1 MSEKIIGIIF
11 LILYVIFVSL
21 LGFWKSKRML
31 SKPVPDDLFV
41 NKTKGST
48 SSVMVKS
55 LRTTTGSAVMNCDR
69 NGVRVRLSR
78 GGRFSGIVNGKR
90 IELEGPKDK
99 DWEEF
104 YIKT

>member
-1 MSEKIIGIIF
+1 MSEKIIGIVF
-11 LILYVIFVSL
+11 LILYIIFVSL
-21 LGFWKSKRML
+21 LGFWKSKRTL
-31 SKPVPDDLFV
+31 SKPVPGDLFV

-48 SSVMVKS
+48 SVVVKS
-55 LRTTTGSAVMNCDR
+55 LRTTTGSAVVNCDSK
-69 NGVRVRLSR
+69 GVKVRLSR